1 MLPDLSQCTPM
12 NKLILFLSLIISYP
26 LLAQYQTAF
35 EKSGG
40 KKTATYE
47 EGISFYKKLAEKFPQ
62 IKITEKGLT
71 DSGKPLH
78 LVLYSKNKVFDIQKL
93 KGQGKAIFFINNAIH
108 PGEPDG
114 VDASMMLLRDIAL
127 HPEKFPELDQVV
139 LAIIPFY
146 NIGGA
151 LNRNG
156 TSRTN
161 QNGPEEYGFRG
172 NARDYDLNRDFIKN
186 DTRNARSFAAIFHEL
201 DPDLFADTHVSNG
214 ADYQYVITLDYAQ
227 KDKLGGKL
235 GAFNDQVFLPY
246 MYKHLKEAG
255 FEATPYVNAW
265 GQTPDKG
272 FVQFPD
278 WPRYSTGYAAL
289 FHTIGVMTETHMLKP
304 YDQRVKSTYA
314 YLHGN
319 IKFLSLQKT
328 ELLNL
333 RKQVKESVKIQK
345 EFAITWQV
353 DKSKQTDIQFKGFQP
368 ENIKSE
374 VSGVDRLH
382 YDRTKP
388 FTKTIP
394 FYDTYQPLDV
404 VQKPVAYVIPQ
415 GWFNIVELLRL
426 NKVEMK
432 PLDNDM
438 DMEVEVYNIED
449 YDSPKQPFEGHYWHN
464 TVKVG
469 VQKRKVALRKGDWYI
484 PVNQWTNRYIIET
497 LEPKAVDSFF
507 KWNFFDTILQSKEHF
522 SAYVFEDLAAEL
534 LQKSPELKTKLEEK
548 RKVDPEF
555 AKSGNAQLEFIYSNS
570 PYREKEYLRYPVYR
584 VVE

>member
-1 MLPDLSQCTPM
+1 MSFFR
-12 NKLILFLSLIISYP
+12 LFLCLIISLP
-26 LLAQYQTAF
+26 LTAQYQTRF

-40 KKTATYE
+40 KQTPTYE
-47 EGISFYKKLAEKFPQ
+47 EGIAFYKLLAKNFPQ
-62 IKITEKGLT
+62 IQIAEKGLT

-78 LVLYSKNKVFDIQKL
+78 LVLYSRNKNFDIKKL
-93 KGQGKAIFFINNAIH
+93 KSQGKAILLINNAIH

-127 HPEKFPELDQVV
+127 NPGKFPEMDSVV

-151 LNRNG
+151 LNRNS
-156 TSRTN
+156 TTRTN
-161 QNGPEEYGFRG
+161 QDGPEEYGFRG
-172 NARDYDLNRDFIKN
+172 NARNFDLNRDFIKN
-186 DTRNARSFAAIFHEL
+186 DTRNAKSFAGIFHEL

-214 ADYQYVITLDYAQ
+214 ADYQYVMTLDYAQ
-227 KDKLGGKL
+227 KDKLGGPL
-235 GAFNDQVFLPY
+235 GDFNDKVFLPY

-255 FEATPYVNAW
+255 FESTPYVNAY

-304 YDQRVKSTYA
+304 YEQRVKSTYA

-319 IKFLSLQKT
+319 LKFLATTRSQIMR
-328 ELLNL
+328 L
-333 RKQVKESVKIQK
+333 RKETKEAVKTQEK
-345 EFAITWQV
+345 FAVTWQV
-353 DKSKQTDIQFKGFQP
+353 NKDKKTDITFKGFEP
-368 ENIKSE
+368 EYIPSK
-374 VSGVDRLH
+374 VSGLNRLH

-394 FYDTYQPLDV
+394 FYDTYEPLDV
-404 VQKPVAYVIPQ
+404 IIKPEAYIIPQ
-415 GWFNIVELLRL
+415 GWFNIIDLLKL

-432 PLDNDM
+432 KLEKDTEM
-438 DMEVEVYNIED
+438 DVEAYYITD
-449 YDSPKQPFEGHYWHN
+449 YESPKQPFEGHYWHTGVTFK
-464 TVKVG
+464 TVKT
-469 VQKRKVALRKGDWYI
+469 KVSFKKGDWYI

-507 KWNFFDTILQSKEHF
+507 KWNFFDTILQAKEHF
-522 SAYVFEDLAAEL
+522 SAYVFEDLATAL
-534 LQKSPELKTKLEEK
+534 LEKSPELKKKLEDKKKTE
-548 RKVDPEF
+548 PEF
-555 AKSGNAQLEFIYSNS
+555 AKSGEAQLNFIYENS
-570 PYREKEYLRYPVYR
+570 DYAEKGYRRYPVFR
-584 VVE
+584 VMAK

>member
-1 MLPDLSQCTPM
+1 MLKFLP
-12 NKLILFLSLIISYP
+12 ILFLTLSFP
-26 LLAQYQTAF
+26 LLAQYETAF
-35 EKSGG
+35 EKSGS

-47 EGISFYKKLAEKFPQ
+47 EGIGFYKKLAANFPQ
-62 IKITEKGLT
+62 ISISERGLT

-78 LVLYSKNKVFDIQKL
+78 LVLYSRNKIFDIQKL
-93 KGQGKAIFFINNAIH
+93 KAQGKAIFFINNAIH

-186 DTRNARSFAAIFHEL
+186 DTRNARSFADVFHEL

-227 KDKLGGKL
+227 KDKLGGEL
-235 GAFNDQVFLPY
+235 GVFNDKVFLPY
-246 MYKHLKEAG
+246 MYKHLKNAG
-255 FEATPYVNAW
+255 YEATPYVNAY

-319 IKFLSLQKT
+319 IKFLAEHRI
-328 ELLNL
+328 ELLKL
-333 RKQVKESVKIQK
+333 RQQTKEKVKTQK

-353 DKSKQTDIQFKGFQP
+353 NKAKQSDIEFKGYQP
-368 ENIKSE
+368 EYIKSE
-374 VSGVDRLH
+374 VSGLDRLH

-388 FTKTIP
+388 FTKTIH
-394 FYDTYQPLDV
+394 FYDTYEPLDV

-415 GWFNIVELLRL
+415 GWFNIIDLLKL
-426 NKVEMK
+426 NKVQMK
-432 PLDNDM
+432 PLERDM
-438 DMEVEVYNIED
+438 EIEVEVYNIED

-464 TVKVG
+464 TVKIGSQKKKVG
-469 VQKRKVALRKGDWYI
+469 FRKGDWYI
-484 PVNQWTNRYIIET
+484 PVNQSTNRYIVET

-534 LQKSPELKTKLEEK
+534 IQKSPELKTRLEEK
-548 RKVDPEF
+548 RRSDPEF
-555 AKSGNAQLEFIYSNS
+555 AKSAGAQLEFIYNNS
-570 PYREKEYLRYPVYR
+570 PYREKEYLRYPVFR
-584 VVE
+584 LME